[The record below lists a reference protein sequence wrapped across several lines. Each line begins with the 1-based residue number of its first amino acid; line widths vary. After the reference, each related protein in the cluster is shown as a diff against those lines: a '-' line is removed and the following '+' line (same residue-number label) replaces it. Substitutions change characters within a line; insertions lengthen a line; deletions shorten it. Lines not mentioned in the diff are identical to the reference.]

1 MNPRQRE
8 ILVIWIKMVTTVVA
22 VAGFLAALFLWDW
35 RYAVG
40 AVVVIV
46 GVGVLIEEIEGPSS
60 DGRGWLCWPA
70 GPRWRW

>member
-46 GVGVLIEEIEGPSS
+46 GVGVLIEEIE
-60 DGRGWLCWPA
+60 
-70 GPRWRW
+70 